1 MQRLCNPVRR
11 YSWGT
16 TSAIPD
22 LLGVEPDGEP
32 QAELWLGAHADSPS
46 VLEDGRRLDD
56 AVRADPQGLLGERVS
71 GQFGPRLPFL
81 LKVLSA
87 QTPLSLQVHPSPE
100 QAAAGF
106 AAEEAEGV
114 AADAPHRRYHDEYH
128 KPEMVVA
135 LTPFEV
141 LCGLRP
147 NAEVAALLATLDV
160 ADPTWGYLLSLL
172 EGTDDRAH
180 ERALRWLLGGDPR
193 VPALLDAV
201 VHACATTRGSEP
213 SLRTV
218 LELAEAFPG
227 DPGVLVSLLL
237 HRVSLAPGD
246 ALYLPAGNVHAYL
259 SGTAL
264 EVMASSDNVLRAGLT
279 SKHVDVEELLRLVHF
294 TPRAVPWVTPERR
307 GPLTCYRPGTEE
319 FELVQARL
327 DGAQGW
333 VDVEA
338 DGPRVVLVLDGV
350 VEAGAGS
357 EVSSVR
363 RGESLFVADADGP
376 LRLRG
381 TGCAVVVAV
390 PVSRAS

>member
-1 MQRLCNPVRR
+1 MDRLTGTVQA
-11 YSWGT
+11 YAWGST
-16 TSAIPD
+16 TALPEF
-22 LLGVEPDGEP
+22 LGEEPNGEP
-32 QAELWLGAHADSPS
+32 QAELWLGAHVDSPS
-46 VLEDGRRLDD
+46 VLEDGTRLDD
-56 AVRADPQGLLGERVS
+56 AVRADPQRLLGKRVTAA
-71 GQFGPRLPFL
+71 FGPRIPFL

-87 QTPLSLQVHPSPE
+87 QSPLSLQVHPSPE

-106 AAEEAEGV
+106 AAEQSAGV
-114 AADAPHRRYHDEYH
+114 APDAPDRRYHDEFH

-201 VHACATTRGSEP
+201 VHACATRVSEP

-218 LELAEAFPG
+218 VELAEAFPG

-237 HRVSLAPGD
+237 HRVSLEPGD
-246 ALYLPAGNVHAYL
+246 ALFLPAGNVHAYL

-307 GPLTCYRPGTEE
+307 GPLTCYRPGTDE